1 MNPLHLLL
9 IENFTKLTNLFLNLI
24 KFGAGIGGL
33 SLIYYLL
40 LISYLPN
47 EFAIGDGL
55 LLFMLSIV
63 IGMICCVIFLLLW
76 IQGKLIFD
84 VFFLIYKKSP
94 KIVKNII
101 SRKVAGDIK
110 LIIPKF
116 DKFTSFL
123 ICLISFF
130 IFLVVSFSLE
140 SAEFLYYIIVCIYL
154 YIFYILIY
162 NICLEYKYLS
172 KILNNNSS
180 IENAYEK
187 ILKNKLR
194 ERKNA
199 LSILMGAFLIIPFL
213 MGGQYN
219 VIEKIVNFSMEKT
232 NVRVMKTSIYI
243 KNDFAQ
249 LILMKSMGGNKI
261 NYTRINNVD
270 ILFRGGGKNTLIGFL
285 KNGVY
290 IKMEVPNDSLL
301 NVYHVKN

>member
-110 LIIPKF
+110 SQIQIP
-116 DKFTSFL
+116 
-123 ICLISFF
+123 
-130 IFLVVSFSLE
+130 
-140 SAEFLYYIIVCIYL
+140 SATHL
-154 YIFYILIY
+154 
-162 NICLEYKYLS
+162 
-172 KILNNNSS
+172 
-180 IENAYEK
+180 
-187 ILKNKLR
+187 
-194 ERKNA
+194 
-199 LSILMGAFLIIPFL
+199 
-213 MGGQYN
+213 
-219 VIEKIVNFSMEKT
+219 
-232 NVRVMKTSIYI
+232 
-243 KNDFAQ
+243 
-249 LILMKSMGGNKI
+249 
-261 NYTRINNVD
+261 
-270 ILFRGGGKNTLIGFL
+270 
-285 KNGVY
+285 
-290 IKMEVPNDSLL
+290 
-301 NVYHVKN
+301 